1 MRLKI
6 LITAVTAVLVAAA
19 VPSLA
24 SAGTTKAAAASGC
37 WGTGPTV
44 TDYAGGRWAT
54 RYCHNYR
61 AGQTRMYSSATGWLY
76 AGNNWF
82 VCQKR
87 TNVPNPPVGNAKNNI
102 WLYTQGDVSYS
113 AVYKGWGWFPA
124 TYVSGGGNYDPIPG
138 LRWC

>member
-1 MRLKI
+1 MRIKV
-6 LITAVTAVLVAAA
+6 LIAAVTAVLVAAA

-24 SAGTTKAAAASGC
+24 SAGATNAAAASGC

-61 AGQTRMYSSATGWLY
+61 GGQTLIDGVSGGYLY

-87 TNVPNPPVGNAKNNI
+87 FPQENPPVGNARNNI

-113 AVYKGWGWFPA
+113 PVYKGWGWFPA